1 MGQVAMGTIWIANH
15 FALIIVHVLIA
26 YKKWVQIEK
35 IQQRTSTLLIM
46 DLFDK
51 VWEFSASVEQLL
63 NTPEKRC
70 LGLSLGPPR

>member
-1 MGQVAMGTIWIANH
+1 MRQVAMGTIWIANH

-51 VWEFSASVEQLL
+51 V
-63 NTPEKRC
+63 
-70 LGLSLGPPR
+70 